1 MNMCYPFSHISCNDL
16 PCSAE
21 QLLTNELHY
30 HEWDNAADLMREF
43 HTLTPK
49 QQEQLKIL
57 MDAFRIANEY
67 YGIDN
72 VEYLPKCA
80 SII

>member
-1 MNMCYPFSHISCNDL
+1 MVSLRSKEDR
-16 PCSAE
+16 
-21 QLLTNELHY
+21 Y